1 MRSGVALALEILFF
15 APLSIVTKQNLFIY
29 MELDAQ
35 HCVESIAHT
44 IGAAASALCVARS
57 RRYASMIWRIRLQ
70 VTMV

>member
-44 IGAAASALCVARS
+44 IGAAASALCVATVS
-57 RRYASMIWRIRLQ
+57 YTHLTLPTTPY
-70 VTMV
+70 V